1 MNESAMIPE
10 DNDLLLECLQS
21 IEDLQLEEMEP
32 LRNWVNDSSDG
43 ELELSKALARS
54 AQLGEELE
62 DVEIAVPKNLQRS
75 VHDYVMRNARAEDEE
90 LVAEKAKMVARNK
103 TERPKRFYDHP
114 VLHFSVGFASGLAA
128 LFLAGFFLLQ
138 TIGWYSN
145 LESNQLAQ
153 DATGWFESVQDDR
166 QWNSD
171 WHLDVVDYEWPF
183 EIAAQPLWSSKIKT
197 RYGKAT
203 AVELVYKPQAPDRRA
218 VLFLFNSTDSL
229 DAATLSASPQY
240 TTDRLCVGVGQ
251 RGETVY
257 ALVVDGDQA
266 DFAALIE
273 PGGAPM
279 QTAAFNNNHFREAG
293 WWSVSASVISSFEA
307 SF

>member
-75 VHDYVMRNARAEDEE
+75 VHDYVLRNARAEDEE
-90 LVAEKAKMVARNK
+90 LAEQAKMMARNK
-103 TERPKRFYDHP
+103 PPRPKRFYDHP
-114 VLHFSVGFASGLAA
+114 VLHFSVGFASGLAV
-128 LFLAGFFLLQ
+128 LFLAGFFLMQ
-138 TIGWYSN
+138 TINWYSN
-145 LESNQLAQ
+145 LESNQLAH
-153 DATGWFESVQDDR
+153 DATDWFESVQDGR
-166 QWNSD
+166 QWNSE
-171 WHLDVVDYEWPF
+171 WHLDVGDYDWPF
-183 EIAAQPLWSSKIKT
+183 EIVAQPLWSSKIET
-197 RYGKAT
+197 RYGEAT
-203 AVELVYKPQAPDRRA
+203 AVELVYKPQAPDLRA
-218 VLFLFNSTDSL
+218 ILFLFNSTDSL
-229 DAATLSASPQY
+229 DAATLSASPHY
-240 TTDRLCVGVGQ
+240 TTGRLCVGVGQ
-251 RGETVY
+251 RDETVY

-266 DFAALIE
+266 DYAALIQ
-273 PGGAPM
+273 PGGPPI
-279 QTAAFNNNHFREAG
+279 QTAAFNINHFREAE
-293 WWSVSASVISSFEA
+293 WLPVSASVISSFEA